1 VPVLL
6 FLGLLIDTNIDGAKA
21 RKRRRGGK
29 YFFEKMEVASIGPSE
44 EEKPCTNPEVDVRI
58 R

>member
-1 VPVLL
+1 MISSTCIKY
-6 FLGLLIDTNIDGAKA
+6 LGLLIVTNIDGAKA

-44 EEKPCTNPEVDVRI
+44 E
-58 R
+58 